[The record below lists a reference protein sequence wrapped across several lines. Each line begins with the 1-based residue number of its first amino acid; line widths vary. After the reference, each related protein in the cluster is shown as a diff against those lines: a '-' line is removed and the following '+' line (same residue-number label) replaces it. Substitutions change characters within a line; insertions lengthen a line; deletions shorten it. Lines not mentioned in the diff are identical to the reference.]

1 MKNGFTIVESIM
13 VIIVVGIMSAM
24 FGFYIL
30 IGITSWEFS
39 IGQKNLSR
47 SARMALNR
55 MVREIRR
62 IKGNTDISTW
72 ETSALGFIDIDDEDV
87 FFRQS
92 GTSLLRNSAVLM
104 EDLMDPGGL
113 VLTYLNESGGTVSA
127 KSEIEVIRVK
137 IRGITSSN
145 IYTIEASSRLRN

>member
-1 MKNGFTIVESIM
+1 MKKGFTLVESIL
-13 VIIVVGIMSAM
+13 VILIVGIMSVL
-24 FGFYIL
+24 FSFYIL
-30 IGITSWEFS
+30 VGINSWEFS

-47 SARMALNR
+47 GAWMALNR

-62 IKGNTDISTW
+62 IKGNTDILTW
-72 ETSALGFIDIDDEDV
+72 ETSALGFIDIDDEDI

-92 GTSLLRNSAVLM
+92 GTNLLRNSAVLM

-113 VLTYLNESGGTVSA
+113 VLTYLNESGGTVAA